1 VVRASRNKED
11 TRKTRKNAKA
21 RASQLLSSPHE
32 LMSPSAANSWGGSK
46 STKVRHTHKHSH
58 SCTNKAGKTRSIH
71 RTNEAW
77 ACFSRTPPIHPLHHH
92 HASTPSHLRAR
103 SIAISLERSLF
114 VLLRSFFT
122 ITLTHKEQSRDTQS
136 HAHPHHTL
144 FLPLLFTALLVRC
157 CRCCLPL
164 SSSDNKQMKKEIK
177 EGNDCVYLYKSGRE
191 RRRRRWK
198 HLKQTK
204 ERIQHAKI
212 QPKNKRAPPGLAIGL
227 TAFINSSFTTSVL
240 CLCNSPLYL
249 LTFKE
254 PSMFHTLPPSIP
266 PSLPSSLPPSPHR
279 PPLHPLRNSKRSRQA
294 RALDPHTID
303 DALHPSLPPSLPPS
317 LGKR

>member
-1 VVRASRNKED
+1 VLLTHSTHPSPAPPPCIDS
-11 TRKTRKNAKA
+11 
-21 RASQLLSSPHE
+21 LSSPR
-32 LMSPSAANSWGGSK
+32 PIYCNI
-46 STKVRHTHKHSH
+46 
-58 SCTNKAGKTRSIH
+58 AGAKPLRSSS
-71 RTNEAW
+71 
-77 ACFSRTPPIHPLHHH
+77 FFLHHH
-92 HASTPSHLRAR
+92 TYTQGAIEGHAKPCPPTP
-103 SIAISLERSLF
+103 
-114 VLLRSFFT
+114 
-122 ITLTHKEQSRDTQS
+122 
-136 HAHPHHTL
+136 HPL
-144 FLPLLFTALLVRC
+144 PPLLFTALLVRC

-164 SSSDNKQMKKEIK
+164 SSSDNKQMKKKEIK
-177 EGNDCVYLYKSGRE
+177 EGNDFVYLYKSGRE

-204 ERIQHAKI
+204 KRIQHAKI

-317 LGKR
+317 LGKRRGATFQDEVLGCLVVWALRRGGTKGRRDGGTEGGVREEGR